1 MKHWTLGELESIP
14 NSITTLDIGL
24 KGLTSLQTYAKAKT
38 RNSSDSSTNTKTMT
52 TQTKH
57 EPSSSFPS
65 PPPPPRSSLT
75 PAQQDISLNLKGTTD
90 TLDKGEG
97 NLYIMDSSRKSGA
110 EIRIIF

>member
-24 KGLTSLQTYAKAKT
+24 KGLTYLQTNAKAK
-38 RNSSDSSTNTKTMT
+38 N
-52 TQTKH
+52 
-57 EPSSSFPS
+57 
-65 PPPPPRSSLT
+65 SLT
-75 PAQQDISLNLKGTTD
+75 PAQQDISLNLKGTD

-97 NLYIMDSSRKSGA
+97 NLYIMDSSRKSRA